1 IPRGA
6 RRRPRQRLPDGGRD
20 GAYRLDRDGRC
31 PGPARPPRAVPR
43 WRWFG
48 ARAHGG
54 VGHHRP
60 VPAGQPGARRGE
72 QRCPRFRG
80 RPAHRRFRDQSRRDR
95 EGLRIPR
102 CRLRFRTR
110 GDRPGTG
117 AARRRW
123 RPGAPGDQGQQGRPR
138 GPRAA
143 QVHAGGEPG
152 RADAAAGFGVSG
164 SGWTHFNPVRIV
176 YARGALA
183 QVGDHVRYQ
192 RAVLVTSS
200 GFTRRGVVA
209 RLREA
214 LGDRL
219 VAVLDDVRPNP
230 DVVDI
235 DRQAGSLATLAPDC
249 IIALGGGSSIDT
261 AKALARLLSQPAGT
275 TLAAHFREGAPLAS
289 APALPVV
296 AIPTTSGTGAEVT
309 PFGTVWDFA
318 ERRKYSVTGPDLFPE
333 LALLDPELTSGLPPE
348 VTISSGLDAVSH
360 AMESTW
366 NHHATPVT
374 LGLAAKSLQLSLPAL
389 PRLHDDPDDI
399 DARGAMM
406 QASLL
411 AGIAISQTRTALAHS
426 ISYPLTTHFDLPH
439 GIACSFSLPALLE
452 FN

>member
-1 IPRGA
+1 M
-6 RRRPRQRLPDGGRD
+6 
-20 GAYRLDRDGRC
+20 
-31 PGPARPPRAVPR
+31 
-43 WRWFG
+43 
-48 ARAHGG
+48 
-54 VGHHRP
+54 
-60 VPAGQPGARRGE
+60 
-72 QRCPRFRG
+72 
-80 RPAHRRFRDQSRRDR
+80 
-95 EGLRIPR
+95 
-102 CRLRFRTR
+102 
-110 GDRPGTG
+110 
-117 AARRRW
+117 
-123 RPGAPGDQGQQGRPR
+123 
-138 GPRAA
+138 
-143 QVHAGGEPG
+143 
-152 RADAAAGFGVSG
+152 SG

-192 RAVLVTSS
+192 RAVLVTSP

-452 FN
+452 FNAHADDGRLRDLAAATGHANTADMAASLRGLFRKLDLAGLFLRYVPDMQAMAGLSGQMLTPGRADNNLRAVSPSDVDALLADVIEQLKAGYA